1 MALFNQLEADLT
13 KALKA
18 RDSQR
23 VDVLR
28 FTKSAIKNAEI
39 AKRSELTDAEVEKV
53 LSSELKRRE
62 EAATQFRAG
71 GREDLAAADS
81 AAAEILRAYLPKVL
95 SAEELTAIVKQKIA
109 VTGAKGPT
117 DFGKVMGQVMA
128 EVGTRAD
135 GKAVQALV
143 KQLLSS

>member
-1 MALFNQLEADLT
+1 MALFAQIEADLIA
-13 KALKA
+13 ALKA

-28 FTKSAIKNAEI
+28 FTKSAIKNAAI
-39 AKRSELTDAEVEKV
+39 AKRSELTDVEVEKV

-71 GREDLAAADS
+71 GREDLSAADS
-81 AAAEILRAYLPKVL
+81 AAAEILRTYLPKAL
-95 SAEELTAIVKQKIA
+95 TEEELTAIVKQKIA
-109 VTGAKGPT
+109 VTGAKGST

-135 GKAVQALV
+135 GKVVQSLV
-143 KQLLSS
+143 KQFLSS